1 MRLLRAPHPAAVLGA
16 GLVAI
21 SLLLAAACASTPDPS
36 PPAALTGDRGSGAE
50 AIEANGC
57 TSCHVIPGIATP
69 SGGESYVGPPLDA
82 WSRRAFIAG
91 TVQNNTANLR
101 RFLLDPDDVR
111 PGSAM
116 PDLGLTEAE
125 VRDITA
131 YLFGLS

>member
-1 MRLLRAPHPAAVLGA
+1 MVATVVVAVWLLLGA
-16 GLVAI
+16 
-21 SLLLAAACASTPDPS
+21 ACSTTPEPT
-36 PPAALTGDRGSGAE
+36 PPASLVGDRGSGAD

-82 WSRRAFIAG
+82 WSRRSFIAG
-91 TVQNNTANLR
+91 SVQNNTANLR

-116 PDLGLTEAE
+116 PDLGLTEEE

>member
-1 MRLLRAPHPAAVLGA
+1 MRLVRARSPATVLGA
-16 GLVAI
+16 MLVTGTLVVAG
-21 SLLLAAACASTPDPS
+21 ACGSSPDPT
-36 PPAALTGDRGSGAE
+36 PPAALAGDRGSGAE
-50 AIEANGC
+50 VIEANGC

-82 WSRRAFIAG
+82 WSRRAFVAG
-91 TVQNNTANLR
+91 TVQNNAGNLG

-116 PDLGLTEAE
+116 PDLGLTEEE